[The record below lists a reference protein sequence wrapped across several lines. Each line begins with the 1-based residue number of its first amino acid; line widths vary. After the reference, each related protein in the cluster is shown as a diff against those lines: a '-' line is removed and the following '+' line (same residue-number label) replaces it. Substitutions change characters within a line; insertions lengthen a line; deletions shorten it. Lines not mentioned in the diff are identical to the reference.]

1 MLATVMNA
9 LALQDGLERHGVSSR
24 VQSAIEMH
32 QVAETYIRLRAIRHM
47 EKGRVVIFAAG
58 TGNPY
63 FTTDTTAALRACE
76 INADCMMKATK
87 VDGIYDSDARIRY
100 DRAGQHQPH
109 SEGRACRHPGVLN
122 LRRQMRRRQRAAN
135 EKGKNMT
142 AEIMDAAKAGM
153 EKALS
158 NLNEAFVN
166 VRTGR
171 ANPMVLDK
179 IRVDYYG
186 VPTPI
191 NQMAAVKS
199 PDAHMLVVE
208 PWDKSVLRGIE
219 AAILASDLGIT
230 PSNDGSVIRLPFP
243 ALTEERRKEMVKQ
256 CRSYAEEA
264 RVAVRNQRRDANTK
278 IERAK
283 KDAELP
289 EDEARRA
296 EEQVQKLTDK
306 YIAEVDAMLKK
317 KEADVMEI

>member
-1 MLATVMNA
+1 
-9 LALQDGLERHGVSSR
+9 
-24 VQSAIEMH
+24 
-32 QVAETYIRLRAIRHM
+32 
-47 EKGRVVIFAAG
+47 
-58 TGNPY
+58 
-63 FTTDTTAALRACE
+63 
-76 INADCMMKATK
+76 
-87 VDGIYDSDARIRY
+87 
-100 DRAGQHQPH
+100 
-109 SEGRACRHPGVLN
+109 
-122 LRRQMRRRQRAAN
+122 
-135 EKGKNMT
+135 MT

-243 ALTEERRKEMVKQ
+243 ALTEERRK
-256 CRSYAEEA
+256 
-264 RVAVRNQRRDANTK
+264 
-278 IERAK
+278 
-283 KDAELP
+283 
-289 EDEARRA
+289 
-296 EEQVQKLTDK
+296 
-306 YIAEVDAMLKK
+306 
-317 KEADVMEI
+317 

>member
-1 MLATVMNA
+1 
-9 LALQDGLERHGVSSR
+9 
-24 VQSAIEMH
+24 
-32 QVAETYIRLRAIRHM
+32 
-47 EKGRVVIFAAG
+47 
-58 TGNPY
+58 
-63 FTTDTTAALRACE
+63 
-76 INADCMMKATK
+76 
-87 VDGIYDSDARIRY
+87 
-100 DRAGQHQPH
+100 
-109 SEGRACRHPGVLN
+109 
-122 LRRQMRRRQRAAN
+122 MRRRQRAAN

-219 AAILASDLGIT
+219 AAILTWALRPLTTALSFACRS
-230 PSNDGSVIRLPFP
+230 PRLPRS
-243 ALTEERRKEMVKQ
+243 AARKW
-256 CRSYAEEA
+256 
-264 RVAVRNQRRDANTK
+264 
-278 IERAK
+278 
-283 KDAELP
+283 
-289 EDEARRA
+289 
-296 EEQVQKLTDK
+296 
-306 YIAEVDAMLKK
+306 
-317 KEADVMEI
+317 